1 MVMIVSSVSGITS
14 SMPTLLTS
22 KIFGNRYYGPIY
34 GMAVSVNRF
43 GGVAGTLLV
52 SLIYDITKN
61 YSIIWPVCAV
71 SMAFTLVAAL
81 GSMKPSRNKMA
92 QEMGREQPGREQ
104 PS

>member
-1 MVMIVSSVSGITS
+1 
-14 SMPTLLTS
+14 MPTLLTS
-22 KIFGNRYYGPIY
+22 RIFGNRDYSLIY

-81 GSMKPSRNKMA
+81 GCIKLSRNKMA
-92 QEMGREQPGREQ
+92 QEMWREQ